1 MNDFNMIQLAVGAF
15 GCMVLAV
22 SGAFVL
28 YWQLIAKK
36 HLVTPQQ
43 KQRKV
48 TLTVGPVFE
57 LRSARLQHN

>member
-36 HLVTPQQ
+36 HLVVSQP
-43 KQRKV
+43 KPRKIK
-48 TLTVGPVFE
+48 LAESPVFE
-57 LRSARLQHN
+57 LGAASFQHN